1 MSMLGDTPPGLI
13 GALFRKNEKKYG
25 GSLEAPGFSGSKV
38 KNARGEWVSIDAGR
52 KRKRDRGR
60 VKSFMATGGQLI

>member
-1 MSMLGDTPPGLI
+1 MSMLGDTPPGFI
-13 GALFRKNEKKYG
+13 GALWRKNEKKYG
-25 GSLEAPGFSGSKV
+25 GSSEAPGFSGSKV

-60 VKSFMATGGQLI
+60 VKSLMATGGAFI